1 MNDSDIDQMLRRKP
15 PTIEVPASLET
26 KIRARVRAEVA
37 PSRPIRWRWIALPA
51 AAALMLVA
59 LLRNDGERP
68 TDPELVQSP
77 TPTELPTAEVP
88 DTSEDIPLV
97 ARNPLSSEARALRR
111 DAERT
116 GRFLINCLPSLT
128 QAE

>member
-1 MNDSDIDQMLRRKP
+1 MNDSNIDQMLRRKP

-37 PSRPIRWRWIALPA
+37 PSPTVRWQWIVLPA
-51 AAALMLVA
+51 AAVLMLVA
-59 LLRNDGERP
+59 LLRNEGDHP
-68 TDPELVQSP
+68 TPPELVQTT
-77 TPTELPTAEVP
+77 TPTELPTAEV
-88 DTSEDIPLV
+88 TETVEDLPLV